1 MTKSSNAKYVVL
13 GLNILMIV
21 ALCVINVFYQAND
34 FNYTLK
40 IIGSGCFVVQGLI
53 NFVYAMTIGA
63 SNKKFF
69 LFMMAGLIF
78 AMAGDI
84 AINLNFVA
92 GAGLFAVG
100 HIWFVIAFCCIQRL
114 NILEFAISIG
124 TFLAVGAFLLFFP
137 LLQFNPEAMRW
148 VCIGYAAIISFMLG
162 NAWANFIREPSVM
175 HFIFAI
181 GSLSFCVSDF
191 MLMLNSFVGLWP
203 WTRYVC
209 MATYYPALSLF
220 ALGVFWKIFEELQKK
235 KKLAR

>member
-1 MTKSSNAKYVVL
+1 MTKSSLMKYGIL
-13 GLNILMIV
+13 GLNLLFIV
-21 ALCVINVFYQAND
+21 GLCVVNTIYQAND

-40 IIGSGCFVVQGLI
+40 IIGSGCFVAQGLI
-53 NFVYAMTIGA
+53 NFIYAFAAKA

-69 LFMMAGLIF
+69 VFMMIGLMF

-92 GAGLFAVG
+92 GAGLFAIG
-100 HIWFVIAFCCIQRL
+100 HIWFVIAFCFIQRL
-114 NILEFAISIG
+114 NVLEFIISVS

-137 LLQFNPEAMRW
+137 LLDFNPEAMRW

-162 NAWANFIREPSVM
+162 NAWANFIRERTVM
-175 HFIFAI
+175 HFLFAI

-191 MLMLNSFVGLWP
+191 MLMLNSFVGLWD
-203 WTRYVC
+203 WTRYAC

-220 ALGVFWKIFEELQKK
+220 ALGMFWKVFEEMKK
-235 KKLAR
+235 KKALN

>member
-1 MTKSSNAKYVVL
+1 MTKTSPATYGIL
-13 GLNILMIV
+13 GLNLLFIV
-21 ALCVINVFYQAND
+21 GLCVVNTIYQAND

-40 IIGSGCFVVQGLI
+40 IIGSGCFVAQALV
-53 NFVYAMTIGA
+53 NFIYAMATGV

-69 LFMMAGLIF
+69 FMMMIGMIF

-100 HIWFVIAFCCIQRL
+100 HIWLVIAFCFLQRL
-114 NILEFAISIG
+114 KALEFIISVA

-162 NAWANFIREPSVM
+162 NAWANFIRERTVM

-191 MLMLNSFVGLWP
+191 MLMLNSFVGLWD
-203 WTRYVC
+203 WTRHAC

-220 ALGVFWKIFEELQKK
+220 ALGMFWKIFEELKRNRK
-235 KKLAR
+235 AIR